1 MVLQELSFIRDQIGP
16 VRLHVLPTDRFKTF
30 AVSMFMGRKLEEDT
44 VTPTALVP
52 FVLRRGNAAYP
63 ATKQFREVLD
73 QLYGA
78 GFGFDI
84 YKRGDAQIVQFRM
97 DVINDKFVQDDR
109 SLLAE
114 TLSFLGTT
122 ITNPHTEGG
131 AFSSNYVEDEKET
144 LRKRL
149 EAIVNDKIRYA
160 AERCI
165 EEMCEGEPYR
175 LHPLGSRD
183 QLEGLDAHQV
193 YEAYKAWIGEASM
206 DLYVVGDTTM
216 ADVKELV
223 SEHFH
228 LQASAPISYSAPSVR
243 AGRGSVKKVT
253 DKLDVKQGKLNLGLR
268 LPVTYAHAD
277 YPTALMYNGILGGYP
292 HSKMFVHVR
301 EKASLAYYASSRFD
315 GHKGILTV
323 QSGIEFDKVDQALA
337 IMKEQLE
344 AMKNG
349 DITDVEFAQT
359 KAMIANHLREIQDSA
374 HEMIGFD
381 FNAVLSGKS
390 RSPQQLLDEVN
401 QVSREHIRSIA
412 EQVELDTVY
421 FLRDRKEENAHADEA
436 L

>member
-1 MVLQELSFIRDQIGP
+1 MQELTFIRDRVGP
-16 VRLHVLPTDRFKTF
+16 IRLHVLPTDRFKTF

-44 VTPTALVP
+44 VTPTALAP

-63 ATKQFREVLD
+63 ETKRFREALD
-73 QLYGA
+73 HLYGA

-114 TLSFLGTT
+114 TLSFLGET
-122 ITNPHTEGG
+122 ITNPHTEQGG
-131 AFSSNYVEDEKET
+131 FSSKYVEEEKET

-149 EAIVNDKIRYA
+149 DAVVNDKIRYA

-175 LHPLGSRD
+175 LHPLGNRD
-183 QLEGLDAHQV
+183 QLKGLDAENL
-193 YEAYKAWIGEASM
+193 YTAYQAWIREAAL
-206 DLYVVGDTTM
+206 DLYVVGDVSM
-216 ADVKELV
+216 DAVKELV
-223 SEHFH
+223 AKHFR
-228 LQASAPISYSAPSVR
+228 LSGGEPAAYPEVSVR
-243 AGRGSVKKVT
+243 AGRGTVKTVT
-253 DKLDVKQGKLNLGLR
+253 DRLDVKQGKLNLGLR
-268 LPVTYAHAD
+268 LPITYAHAD
-277 YPTALMYNGILGGYP
+277 YPAALMYNGILGGYP
-292 HSKMFVHVR
+292 HSKMFVNVR

-315 GHKGILTV
+315 GHKGILTI
-323 QSGIEFDKVDQALA
+323 QSGIEFEKYEQALA

-344 AMKNG
+344 AMKRG
-349 DITDVEFAQT
+349 DISDVEYAQT
-359 KAMIANHLREIQDSA
+359 QAMIANHVREIQDSA

-381 FNAVLSGKS
+381 FNAVLSGKT
-390 RSPQQLLDEVN
+390 RTPKQLLEAVKS
-401 QVSREHIRSIA
+401 VSRDQIRAVA

-421 FLRDRKEENAHADEA
+421 FLRDRKEGDAHADEA